1 MLKHIVN
8 MLKQELIDTK
18 TASADAVID
27 FFHFFFL
34 SQGCFLCTE
43 ALNLHHAWPC
53 DKSCACNVEPYRD
66 VSLEPLELIPPFIS

>member
-27 FFHFFFL
+27 FFNFFF
-34 SQGCFLCTE
+34 F
-43 ALNLHHAWPC
+43 
-53 DKSCACNVEPYRD
+53 
-66 VSLEPLELIPPFIS
+66 